1 MTRCKTHC
9 LQETRYLYS
18 LRLNLSNTFIV
29 AAFMLHTPLITN
41 ASTATPG
48 ADAFNLSKIAPG
60 IYLHKGVHVT
70 FEHEQQDDIAN
81 IGFIIGDKC
90 IAVIDTG
97 GSVSIGNSLLKAASE
112 VSDKTVC
119 YVINTHVHFD
129 HVLGNFS
136 FVKSQPKFV
145 GNETLKSAIK
155 RNRPFFLKEFP
166 ENLGPN
172 PSIVSI
178 IGPDIGVVK
187 TKELDL
193 GGRKLLLTAYPT
205 AHSHSDLTVLDQKTG
220 TLWTGDLLFRE
231 RIPSLTGSLKG
242 WLTAMESL
250 KDQSV
255 TLVIPGHG
263 TTSQNLLD
271 ASIDQQ
277 RYLGNLLKETRKAI
291 ADGLFLEEAL
301 ERVGDKEKILWLLHK
316 QHHKANVI
324 KAFTELEWE

>member
-1 MTRCKTHC
+1 MFFVTA
-9 LQETRYLYS
+9 LL
-18 LRLNLSNTFIV
+18 LL
-29 AAFMLHTPLITN
+29 TPVITN
-41 ASTATPG
+41 ATTA
-48 ADAFNLSKIAPG
+48 ALDVDAFNISEIAPG

-97 GSVSIGNSLLKAASE
+97 GSFSIGNSLLKAASE
-112 VSDKTVC
+112 ASDKPVC

-129 HVLGNFS
+129 HVLGNLS
-136 FVKSQPKFV
+136 FVERQTEFV
-145 GNETLKSAIK
+145 GNETLKAAIE
-155 RNRPFFLKEFP
+155 RNRSFFLKEFP
-166 ENLGPN
+166 DNLGPN
-172 PSIVSI
+172 PSTDSI
-178 IGPDIGVVK
+178 IRPNIGVVK

-242 WLTAMESL
+242 WLAAMESL
-250 KDQSV
+250 IDTDV

-263 TTSQNLLD
+263 TTAQNIPDAIKEQQVYLENLL
-271 ASIDQQ
+271 
-277 RYLGNLLKETRKAI
+277 NETRKAI
-291 ADGLFLEEAL
+291 ADGLFLDEAL
-301 ERVGDKEKILWLLHK
+301 ERVGNKEKMHWLLHE